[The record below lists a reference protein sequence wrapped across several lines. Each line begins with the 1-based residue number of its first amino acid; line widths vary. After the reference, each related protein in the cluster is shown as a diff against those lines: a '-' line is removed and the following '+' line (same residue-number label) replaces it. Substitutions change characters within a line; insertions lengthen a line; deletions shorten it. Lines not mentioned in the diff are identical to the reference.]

1 LTIKKHY
8 MIAALL
14 LAVSGMACK
23 GKHNRVTVQNE
34 EQDTGPR
41 MASVVR
47 MNDSKASVQLLKGF
61 HSVENDSW
69 RWTEGK
75 FSVLLRTPLAA
86 AQRGASLT
94 LAFTVPDLIIQKL
107 KDITLTASIDGMVL
121 KSAEYKKAGAYVFSA
136 DVPASMLSG
145 ESVKVDFA
153 LDKSLPP
160 DVDLRELGIIASS
173 VGLSPR

>member
-1 LTIKKHY
+1 LKTKKSY
-8 MIAALL
+8 IIAALFL
-14 LAVSGMACK
+14 TLTGIACK

-41 MASVVR
+41 MASTIR
-47 MNDSKASVQLLKGF
+47 MNDTKASAQLLKGF

-86 AQRGASLT
+86 AQRGATLN
-94 LAFTVPDLIIQKL
+94 LAFNVPDLIIQKL
-107 KDITLTASIDGMVL
+107 KDITLTASIDGMAL
-121 KSAEYKKAGAYVFSA
+121 KSAEYKTAGSYMFSA
-136 DVPASMLSG
+136 DVPASMLTG
-145 ESVKVDFA
+145 ESVKIDFA

-160 DVDLRELGIIASS
+160 DVDLRELGIVVTS
-173 VGLSPR
+173 VGVSPR